1 MSGIIGSQFKRSGV
15 IGRSLDTAK
24 AWINFDGDSLGAARN
39 SYNVRSIADNGVGK
53 YTVNFIAAMPN
64 INYTSVGMAGESN
77 TSLRAV
83 MQNRAQTAPTVGGC
97 HFQTCDAD
105 GSVTDPDYVGIAI
118 FGD

>member
-24 AWINFDGDSLGAARN
+24 AWINFDGESTSAARN
-39 SYNVRSIADNGVGK
+39 SYNVRSIGDDAVGK

-77 TSLRAV
+77 TSLRTV
-83 MQNRAQTAPTVGGC
+83 MQNSYQTPPTVGGC
-97 HFQTCDAD
+97 HYQICDAD

>member
-1 MSGIIGSQFKRSGV
+1 MSGMIGTSQSRSRIV
-15 IGRSLDTAK
+15 GRSLDTAK

-39 SYNVRSIADNGVGK
+39 SYNVRSIADGGAGK

-77 TSLRAV
+77 TSLRTV
-83 MQNRAQTAPTVGGC
+83 MQNSAQTPPTVGGC

>member
-64 INYTSVGMAGESN
+64 INYISVGMAGENN
-77 TSLRAV
+77 TSMRV
-83 MQNRAQTAPTVGGC
+83 VSQNRAFGAPTVGGC
-97 HFQTCDAD
+97 PFQTCSSD